1 MGEPRTIH
9 FVSLGCAK
17 NRVDTEVMLG
27 VSDQSGFE
35 IVEDPAEAEV
45 IVINTC
51 GFIGPAKEE
60 SVETILEMSAL
71 RASGSCEKL
80 VVAGCLSQRYPD
92 ELSRELPEVD
102 HFLGSLSLIHI

>member
-27 VSDQSGFE
+27 VSDESGFQ
-35 IVEDPAEAEV
+35 IVDDPSEAEV
-45 IVINTC
+45 IVVNTC

-60 SVETILEMSAL
+60 SVETILEMGVHKEA
-71 RASGSCEKL
+71 GTCKKL
-80 VVAGCLSQRYPD
+80 VVAGCLSQ
-92 ELSRELPEVD
+92 
-102 HFLGSLSLIHI
+102 LIGRT

>member
-1 MGEPRTIH
+1 MGELRTIH

-27 VSDQSGFE
+27 VSDLSGFE
-35 IVEDPAEAEV
+35 VVPDPAAAEV

-60 SVETILEMSAL
+60 SVETILEMGAFKD
-71 RASGSCEKL
+71 AGTCKKL
-80 VVAGCLSQRYPD
+80 VVAGCLSQRFGQAQCGGG
-92 ELSRELPEVD
+92 RQ
-102 HFLGSLSLIHI
+102 HQ